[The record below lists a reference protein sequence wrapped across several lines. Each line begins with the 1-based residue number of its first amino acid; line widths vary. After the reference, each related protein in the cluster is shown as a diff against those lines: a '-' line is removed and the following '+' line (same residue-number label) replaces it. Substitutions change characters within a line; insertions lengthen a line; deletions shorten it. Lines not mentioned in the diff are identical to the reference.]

1 MHSVTGR
8 PTFVLEMNRTL
19 KIRSRWNIICWK
31 FLTWVDSRG
40 YTKLGKRI
48 KLQKGKWVLRR
59 TSLEWLRIKSSY
71 HSLRQEKKDISD
83 VFPVKKTLS
92 CSKLQLLNLG
102 TYLKTV
108 FSGSTTTLTRIK
120 RRTEIFSLM
129 LGKRE
134 PVLTATGV
142 YRSLLLHKFSGK
154 SKLRE
159 CTKKRKKW
167 IFLNSDV
174 EKNTK
179 LKTMFTNFINEENL
193 NVLSGNKQSQMG
205 KGRKWSRVKGRKF
218 CWKR

>member
-19 KIRSRWNIICWK
+19 KIRSQWNIICWK
-31 FLTWVDSRG
+31 FLTWVDSWG

-71 HSLRQEKKDISD
+71 HTLRQEKKDISD

-102 TYLKTV
+102 TYLKTL

-120 RRTEIFSLM
+120 RRTEKFSLM

-142 YRSLLLHKFSGK
+142 YRSL
-154 SKLRE
+154 
-159 CTKKRKKW
+159 
-167 IFLNSDV
+167 
-174 EKNTK
+174 
-179 LKTMFTNFINEENL
+179 
-193 NVLSGNKQSQMG
+193 
-205 KGRKWSRVKGRKF
+205 
-218 CWKR
+218 